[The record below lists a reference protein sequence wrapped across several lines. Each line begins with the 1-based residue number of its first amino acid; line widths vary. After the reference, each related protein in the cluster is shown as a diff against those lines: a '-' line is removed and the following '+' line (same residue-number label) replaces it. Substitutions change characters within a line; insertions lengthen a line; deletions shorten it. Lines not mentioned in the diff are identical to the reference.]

1 MLINVYN
8 HTSFAF
14 STKEWLKQ
22 TSQFALS
29 EWNIAWLHP
38 HGEKNN
44 KIVEQK
50 TVRGLCSTITWDN
63 SVSHPGNGFNRMLN
77 I

>member
-8 HTSFAF
+8 HTNFAF

-44 KIVEQK
+44 KIVKQK
-50 TVRGLCSTITWDN
+50 KL
-63 SVSHPGNGFNRMLN
+63 
-77 I
+77 